1 MLMQILK
8 PKLSEE
14 GANDSGRKK
23 VYQVFVKYVR
33 EGAAS
38 RRVRGE
44 TTLDLSHILQ
54 FATGSAEEPVLGFG
68 LAPSLEFMLPKET
81 KIASQEQPSEAQVKD
96 GVSEEQHPPVEGGF
110 LPLAHT
116 CSNVLEVPRPTDKI
130 PLPPLDRL
138 FSLYD
143 LAFSQ
148 GYFGKK

>member
-1 MLMQILK
+1 M
-8 PKLSEE
+8 
-14 GANDSGRKK
+14 
-23 VYQVFVKYVR
+23 
-33 EGAAS
+33 
-38 RRVRGE
+38 
-44 TTLDLSHILQ
+44 SHILQ
-54 FATGSAEEPVLGFG
+54 FATDSAREPVLGFG
-68 LAPSLEFMLPKET
+68 LAPSLEFIFPKET
-81 KIASQEQPSEAQVKD
+81 KIASQERPSEEQVKD